1 MWEHHL
7 SSVRTF
13 GRWAGLDMSRSH
25 LCLHGTLVAI
35 TVVGRGAG
43 DKGARAG
50 ASCEV
55 GFPLCSV
62 AVTVLSGVGL
72 DPRLMEQ
79 KLCRLG
85 PS

>member
-35 TVVGRGAG
+35 TVVG